1 MMTDCAS
8 PGPAW
13 LPVAVSETQA
23 MMKCWGCKTLSSL
36 HKDSGASYATL
47 RKLDP
52 QAPNPTLQV
61 ETVLKLFTRLYQVAN
76 LLLEGEQREQV
87 MAQATRS
94 LMAISDAANPL
105 SKADLKRIEARRAI
119 RYRHRQRH

>member
-1 MMTDCAS
+1 MMTECAS

-47 RKLDP
+47 RKLNP
-52 QAPNPTLQV
+52 QAPDPTLQV
-61 ETVLKLFTRLYQVAN
+61 ETVKRLFTRLYQVAA
-76 LLLEGEQREQV
+76 LLLEGERREQA
-87 MAQATRS
+87 MAQATHS
-94 LMAISDAANPL
+94 LMAISDAADPL
-105 SKADLKRIEARRAI
+105 GKADLKRIEVRRAI
-119 RYRHRQRH
+119 RYKHRQRH